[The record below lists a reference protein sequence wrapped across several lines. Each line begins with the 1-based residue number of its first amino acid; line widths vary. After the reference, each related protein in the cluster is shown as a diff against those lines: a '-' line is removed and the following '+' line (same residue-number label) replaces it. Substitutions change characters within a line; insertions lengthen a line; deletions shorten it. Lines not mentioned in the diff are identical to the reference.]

1 MMDISV
7 DYMGL
12 RLKSPFVAASSGY
25 TANMEKM
32 IALAHSGVGAIV
44 LKSLFEEQIS
54 SEAEFIRAQS
64 AEYPENADFI
74 HRYVTAHSVE
84 KYLELIKEAKRRC
97 GVPIIASV
105 NCFSP
110 GKWSEFSSQMER
122 AGADALEL
130 NLYSLPV
137 SQFRSSQE
145 IEDTYRQI
153 VKEVSRTVKIPV
165 SVKIGNEF
173 TNLTQFVSSLKGYGA
188 SAVTLFNRFYSP
200 DISLKSMSLV
210 PSAPFSGKHDYIKE
224 LRWIAIISSVVRG
237 LDLSAS
243 TGVHDPSAALK
254 LLLSGAKTVQLCSV
268 LYQQGPFV
276 VATFIEELKWF
287 MECKGFKRVSD
298 FTGMLNYSRIAHPEM
313 FERVQFMKMAQKGEH
328 VKPS

>member
-7 DYMGL
+7 NYMGL
-12 RLKSPFVAASSGY
+12 KLKSPFVAASSGY

-74 HRYVTAHSVE
+74 HRYVTEHSVA
-84 KYLELIKEAKRRC
+84 KYVDLIKEAKKRC
-97 GVPIIASV
+97 GVPIIGSI
-105 NCFSP
+105 NCFSL
-110 GKWSEFSSQMER
+110 GKWTGFAKEIER

-145 IEDTYRQI
+145 IEDSYRQI
-153 VKEVSRTVKIPV
+153 VKEVSQSVKIPV
-165 SVKIGNEF
+165 SVKIGNEY

-188 SAVTLFNRFYSP
+188 SAVTMFNRFYSP
-200 DISLKSMSLV
+200 DISLKSLRLV
-210 PSAPFSGKHDYIKE
+210 PSAPYSAKHDYIKE
-224 LRWIAIISSVVRG
+224 LRWIAIVSSVVKG
-237 LDLSAS
+237 MDLSAS
-243 TGVHDPSAALK
+243 TGVHDPCSAIK

-313 FERVQFMKMAQKGEH
+313 FERVQFLKMAQK
-328 VKPS
+328 

>member
-12 RLKSPFVAASSGY
+12 RLKSPFIAASSGY

-84 KYLELIKEAKRRC
+84 KYLELIKEARRRC
-97 GVPIIASV
+97 GVPIIASI

-110 GKWSEFSSQMER
+110 GKWSEFSKDMER

-145 IEDTYRQI
+145 IEDSYRQI
-153 VKEVSRTVKIPV
+153 VKEVSGNVKIPV

-243 TGVHDPSAALK
+243 TGVHDASAALK

>member
-7 DYMGL
+7 NYMGL
-12 RLKSPFVAASSGY
+12 KLKSPFVAASSGY

-54 SEAEFIRAQS
+54 SEAEFIRTQS

-74 HRYVTAHSVE
+74 HRYVTEHSVA
-84 KYLELIKEAKRRC
+84 KYVDLIKEAKKRC
-97 GVPIIASV
+97 GVPIIGSI
-105 NCFSP
+105 NCFSL
-110 GKWSEFSSQMER
+110 GKWTGFAKEIER

-145 IEDTYRQI
+145 IEDSYRQI
-153 VKEVSRTVKIPV
+153 VKEVSQSVKIPV
-165 SVKIGNEF
+165 SVKIGNEY

-188 SAVTLFNRFYSP
+188 SAVTMFNRFYSP
-200 DISLKSMSLV
+200 DISLKSLRLV
-210 PSAPFSGKHDYIKE
+210 PSAPYSAKHDYIKE
-224 LRWIAIISSVVRG
+224 LRWIAIVSSVVKG
-237 LDLSAS
+237 MDLSAS
-243 TGVHDPSAALK
+243 TGVHDPCSAIK

-298 FTGMLNYSRIAHPEM
+298 FTGMLNYSRITHPEM
-313 FERVQFMKMAQKGEH
+313 FERVQFLKMAQK
-328 VKPS
+328 

>member
-7 DYMGL
+7 NYMGL
-12 RLKSPFVAASSGY
+12 KLKSPFVAASSGY

-32 IALAHSGVGAIV
+32 IALAHSGVGAIF

-74 HRYVTAHSVE
+74 HRYVAEHSMA
-84 KYLELIKEAKRRC
+84 KYVELIKEAKKRC
-97 GVPIIASV
+97 GVPIIGSI
-105 NCFSP
+105 NCFSL
-110 GKWSEFSSQMER
+110 GKWTGFAKEIER

-145 IEDTYRQI
+145 IEDSYRQI
-153 VKEVSRTVKIPV
+153 VKEVSQSVKIPV

-188 SAVTLFNRFYSP
+188 SAVTMFNRFYSP
-200 DISLKSMSLV
+200 DISLKSLRLV
-210 PSAPFSGKHDYIKE
+210 PSAPFSAKHDYIKE
-224 LRWIAIISSVVRG
+224 LRWIAIVSSVVKG

-243 TGVHDPSAALK
+243 TGVHDPCSAIK
-254 LLLSGAKTVQLCSV
+254 MLLSGAKTVQLCSV

-287 MECKGFKRVSD
+287 MECRGFKRVSD
-298 FTGMLNYSRIAHPEM
+298 FTGMLNYSHIAHPEM
-313 FERVQFMKMAQKGEH
+313 FERVQFLKMAQKGEH
-328 VKPS
+328 I